1 LNGACSLNKNPNY
14 PDKSMTNTIP
24 ETTHHLT
31 GSCLCGGAKYSIE
44 AEVRDFYYC
53 HCSQCRKITGSNCA
67 ANILV
72 KRVEVTWAG
81 DEHLRR
87 YDVPGRS
94 FTKVFCTTCGSGL
107 PFLNA
112 TGDSLIIPAGS
123 LDVPAPMNPIEH
135 IFWADKADWD
145 TTQPLL
151 PVSDG
156 FPKQK

>member
-1 LNGACSLNKNPNY
+1 
-14 PDKSMTNTIP
+14 MTNAIP

-31 GSCLCGGAKYSIE
+31 GSCLCGQAKYSIE

-72 KRVEVTWAG
+72 KRVEVAWTG

-87 YDVPGRS
+87 FDVPGRS

-112 TGDSLIIPAGS
+112 TGDTLIIPAGS
-123 LDVPAPMNPIEH
+123 LDVPAPGNPREH

-151 PVSDG
+151 PTSDG
-156 FPKQK
+156 FPKQT